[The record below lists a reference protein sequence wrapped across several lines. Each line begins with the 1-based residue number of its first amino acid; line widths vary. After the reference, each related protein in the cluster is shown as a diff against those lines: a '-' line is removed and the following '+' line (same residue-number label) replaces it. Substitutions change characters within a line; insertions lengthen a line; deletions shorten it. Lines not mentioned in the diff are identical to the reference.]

1 MMTATDMSDD
11 QRKALAVIAGSS
23 GITLDMLLL
32 VHGVHVDTLDALVRD
47 GLVRRDEQLLARP
60 AGVRVIKYSVTDKG
74 RALLKAGC

>member
-1 MMTATDMSDD
+1 MSTTSTDD

-32 VHGVHVDTLDALVRD
+32 VHGVHVDTLDALLRD
-47 GLVRRDEQLLARP
+47 ELVRRDEQVLARP
-60 AGVRVIKYSVTDKG
+60 AGVRVTKYAATDKG